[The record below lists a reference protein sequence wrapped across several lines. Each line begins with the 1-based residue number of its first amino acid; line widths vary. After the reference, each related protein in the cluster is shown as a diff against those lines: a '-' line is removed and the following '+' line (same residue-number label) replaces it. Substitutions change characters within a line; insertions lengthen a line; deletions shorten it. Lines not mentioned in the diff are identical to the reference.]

1 MDVEELKGRLKSL
14 CLSTMAAIYEDEARK
29 AGKLKLSYSDYLAKL
44 VEEEYLA
51 RTDRSIAAR
60 IAKAK
65 FPFMRT
71 IEEFD
76 FPFQPTLS
84 PQYIKELGTLS
95 FLEKA
100 ENVLFLGPPGTGKT
114 HLAVAL
120 GVKACMARK
129 RVLFFPVAEL
139 LEHLSVARVDRSLP
153 RKLMELSRLDLL
165 ILDELGYDT
174 LDRERA
180 HLFFQVVAKRYE
192 KGSIVLTSNKNFEK
206 WDEIF
211 GGDEIVATGI
221 LDRLLHYSHP
231 IVINGASYRIKD
243 KVAAL
248 RKRVPDQ
255 PKEHGD

>member
-1 MDVEELKGRLKSL
+1 MDAEELKGRLKSL

-29 AGKLKLSYSDYLAKL
+29 AGKLKLNYSDYLAKL

-65 FPFMRT
+65 FPFVRT

-76 FPFQPTLS
+76 FPFQPALS

-129 RVLFFPVAEL
+129 RVLFFSVAEL
-139 LEHLSVARVDRSLP
+139 LEHLSIARVDRSVP

-180 HLFFQVVAKRYE
+180 HLFYQVVAKRYE
-192 KGSIVLTSNKNFEK
+192 KGSIVLTSNKSFET

-221 LDRLLHYSHP
+221 LDRLLHHSHP

-248 RKRVPDQ
+248 RKRVPDL
-255 PKEHGD
+255 PKEHRA